1 MESSTLTNSYWYAI
15 HTHLNQENRTEA
27 NLKAWNVETFFPKI
41 KEQRCNQFSGA
52 LTSLTKPFF
61 PRYLFAR
68 FDLKK
73 LLHKV
78 WFTRGVESVVSFGG
92 SPSPVDDQ
100 IIEFFK
106 MRTDKDGFVRLEE
119 DFKPGDRVLIK
130 GGLLNNLVGVF
141 EREMN
146 GSERVMILLQ
156 TINYQGHI
164 IVKRNSIRRV
174 AH

>member
-1 MESSTLTNSYWYAI
+1 MDSSTVTNSHWYAI

-41 KEQRCNQFSGA
+41 KEQRRNQFSGA

-68 FDLKK
+68 FDLKQ

-78 WFTRGVESVVSFGG
+78 WFTRGVQSVVSFGG
-92 SPSPVDDQ
+92 SPSPVDDE
-100 IIEFFK
+100 IIEFFQI
-106 MRTDKDGFVRLEE
+106 RTDKDGFVRLGE
-119 DFKPGDRVLIK
+119 DLKPGDRVMIK
-130 GGLLNNLVGVF
+130 DGLLNSLVGVF

-164 IVKRNSIRRV
+164 IVERDSIRKV

>member
-1 MESSTLTNSYWYAI
+1 MDHNTLTNPYWYVI

-41 KEQRCNQFSGA
+41 KEQRCNQFNGA

-68 FDLKK
+68 FDLKQ

-78 WFTRGVESVVSFGG
+78 WFTRGVQSVVSCGG
-92 SPSPVDDQ
+92 SPSPVDDE
-100 IIEFFK
+100 IIEFLK
-106 MRTDKDGFVRLEE
+106 IRTDKDGFVQFGE
-119 DFKPGDRVLIK
+119 DVKPGDKVMIK
-130 GGLLNNLVGVF
+130 GGLLNSLVGVF

-156 TINYQGHI
+156 TINYQGRI
-164 IVKRNSIRRV
+164 IVDRNSIRKV